1 MEYAKNYVTTELMA
15 SVVARMIRNDDVT
28 FIGVGIP
35 LIAGIVA
42 VATHAPEAILVYEGG
57 GIGARTQRVPWTISD
72 NPTTDNALAAVQMWR
87 VFSDQQ
93 RGLVTLGII
102 GGAEIDRF
110 GNLNT
115 TVIYGP
121 GGSYTRPKIRLPGSG
136 GANDIASSALRTI
149 IMMRLEKGK
158 FVERVQFITSPGYLS
173 GGPDARQKA
182 GLHGHGPVA
191 VVTEKCVFGFEE
203 NTKEMYLKHLYPG
216 ITVEA
221 IREMVD
227 WDIKVSDTLSEVEP
241 PTEEQVRIMRAF
253 DPMNLVLGKK
263 SDLKNES
270 FDSFYTKMK
279 AAYKSI
285 DLSSP
290 EEMREE
296 KKDGHGVEKWEH
308 ATAGGA
314 MRPI

>member
-1 MEYAKNYVTTELMA
+1 MEYARNYGTTELMA
-15 SVVARMIRNDDVT
+15 SVVAGMIKNDDVV

-42 VATHAPEAILVYEGG
+42 VGTHAPEAILVYEGG
-57 GIGARTQRVPWTISD
+57 GVGARTRRIPWTISD
-72 NPTTDNALAAVQMWR
+72 NPTTDNALAAAQMWR

-121 GGSYTRPKIRLPGSG
+121 GGSYERPKIRLPGSG

-158 FVERVQFITSPGYLS
+158 FVERIQFITSPGYLS
-173 GGPDARQKA
+173 GPGAREKA
-182 GLHGHGPVA
+182 GLLGHGPVA
-191 VVTEKCVFGFEE
+191 VITEKCVLGFDE
-203 NTKEMYLKHLYPG
+203 NTKEMYLKYLYPG
-216 ITVEA
+216 VTVED
-221 IREMVD
+221 IKEIVD
-227 WDIKVSDTLSEVEP
+227 WDLKVADTLSEVEP

-263 SDLKNES
+263 SDLKDES
-270 FDSFYTKMK
+270 FDSYYTKIK
-279 AAYKSI
+279 KGYESI
-285 DLSSP
+285 DLSSL
-290 EEMREE
+290 
-296 KKDGHGVEKWEH
+296 
-308 ATAGGA
+308 
-314 MRPI
+314 